1 MRKLRLEEIPRAAPD
16 QVTDG
21 PRHPIS
27 VVVDNVRSIY
37 NVGSIFRTSDAA
49 LVEHVYLTGYTGT
62 PEHRGLR
69 KLTGYTGTPE
79 HRGLRKT
86 ALGAEKTVPW
96 SHHTDPADALAELRA
111 TGHTIAALEITN
123 DPVLP
128 SALPARAFPLALIVG
143 NEVDGVRSSLVQQA
157 DLALELPQFGVKHS
171 LNVAVAYG
179 IAVYDLVR
187 RYRAVIDPAAHPLPT
202 APRSL

>member
-16 QVTDG
+16 QVETG

-49 LVEHVYLTGYTGT
+49 LVEHV
-62 PEHRGLR
+62 H
-69 KLTGYTGTPE
+69 LTGYTGTPE

-96 SHHTDPADALAELRA
+96 SHHNDPADAIAHLRA
-111 TGHTIAALEITN
+111 TGHTIAALEITD
-123 DPVLP
+123 DPVSP
-128 SALPARAFPLALIVG
+128 SAVPAEAFPLGLIVG
-143 NEVDGVRSSLVQQA
+143 NEVDGVRSALVQQA

-179 IAVYDLVR
+179 IAIYDLVR
-187 RYRAVIDPAAHPLPT
+187 RYRAVMDTTTHSLPP
-202 APRSL
+202 APRSLPD

>member
-1 MRKLRLEEIPRAAPD
+1 
-16 QVTDG
+16 
-21 PRHPIS
+21 
-27 VVVDNVRSIY
+27 VRSIY

-49 LVEHVYLTGYTGT
+49 LVEHLY
-62 PEHRGLR
+62 
-69 KLTGYTGTPE
+69 LTGYTGTPE

-96 SHHTDPADALAELRA
+96 SHYADPADALAKLRSA
-111 TGHTIAALEITN
+111 GHTIAALEITN
-123 DPVLP
+123 NPMLP
-128 SALPARAFPLALIVG
+128 SAVPARAFPLALVVG
-143 NEVDGVRSSLVQQA
+143 NEVDGVRSPLVQQA

-187 RYRAVIDPAAHPLPT
+187 RYRTVMDTAAHPLPP
-202 APRSL
+202 APRALPEGL

>member
-16 QVTDG
+16 QVVDG

-49 LVEHVYLTGYTGT
+49 LVEHLYLTGYTGT
-62 PEHRGLR
+62 PA
-69 KLTGYTGTPE
+69 

-96 SHHTDPADALAELRA
+96 STHADPAEALAALRA
-111 TGHTIAALEITN
+111 TGHTIAALEITD

-128 SALPARAFPLALIVG
+128 SALPAHAFPLGLIVG

-157 DLALELPQFGVKHS
+157 DLALELPQFGAKHS

-179 IAVYDLVR
+179 IAIYDLVR
-187 RYRAVIDPAAHPLPT
+187 RYRAVTDADAHALPP
-202 APRSL
+202 APRALRERS